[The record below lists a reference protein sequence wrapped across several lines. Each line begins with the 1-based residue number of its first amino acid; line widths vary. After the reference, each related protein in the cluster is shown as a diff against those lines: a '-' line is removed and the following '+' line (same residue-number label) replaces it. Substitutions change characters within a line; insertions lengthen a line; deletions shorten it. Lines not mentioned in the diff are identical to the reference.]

1 MGRIDAARVFFLNT
15 LAFSAGILMLT
26 LAVINSFFELW
37 FQTISEIIIAC
48 ASFLTLLIVKLRKFW
63 LARIYWVN
71 LAALFVVILSINSF
85 NAGLFVETENT
96 MFAIMVISMLVY
108 ERYSHIQYWSLLSVL
123 LALKYYKYSFYDDPA
138 GSTLLFTFEN
148 TVVIA
153 FLLFVFVMYF
163 IKVLSDVL
171 KELVETT
178 EEVKAHQKE
187 LKEHNDILEDRVQ
200 TRTEALKKSN
210 EDLEAF
216 AVVASHDLRAPLR
229 AMRHLTNWIQEDLS
243 GSVVYTD
250 RMHDDF
256 TSLKG
261 RIGRMEGMVG
271 ALLEYSR
278 LNRVKLLPEEVDL
291 QQLVKETVD
300 LVDPPRGFTVE
311 TDLRPQTIHTY
322 RAPLQRILLNL
333 LDNAVRHHD
342 QPEKG
347 SVTVRA
353 QKEGGRI
360 RFSVADNGPG
370 IPDYSRAEALEI
382 FRTLRSKDEKETS
395 GMGLTIVNKI
405 VADFEGQVKLA
416 SSGDNGRGLLV
427 TFTLPEFIPKEPTHE
442 TGG

>member
-1 MGRIDAARVFFLNT
+1 M
-15 LAFSAGILMLT
+15 
-26 LAVINSFFELW
+26 
-37 FQTISEIIIAC
+37 
-48 ASFLTLLIVKLRKFW
+48 
-63 LARIYWVN
+63 N

-85 NAGLFVETENT
+85 NDGLFVETENT

-108 ERYSHIQYWSLLSVL
+108 ERYSYIQYWFLLAVL
-123 LALKYYKYSFYDDPA
+123 LALKYYKYSFYDESA
-138 GSTLLFTFEN
+138 RNALLFTIEN

-153 FLLFVFVMYF
+153 FLLFTFVMYF

-178 EEVKAHQKE
+178 EAVKAHRKE
-187 LKEHNDILEDRVQ
+187 LSEQNELLEDLVK
-200 TRTEALKKSN
+200 TRTQALKKSN

-229 AMRHLTNWIQEDLS
+229 AMRNLTNWIQEDLS

-256 TSLKG
+256 TSLNG
-261 RIGRMEGMVG
+261 RIDRMEGMVG

-278 LNRVKLLPEEVDL
+278 LNRGKQLPEEIDV
-291 QQLVKETVD
+291 QKLVKE
-300 LVDPPRGFTVE
+300 LVNLLNLPQGFNVE
-311 TDLRPQTIHTY
+311 TDLGSQTIHTY

-333 LDNAVRHHD
+333 LDNAIKHHD

-353 QKEGGRI
+353 QSEGGRI

-370 IPDYSRAEALEI
+370 IPGYSRTEALEI
-382 FRTLRSKDEKETS
+382 FRTLTSKDEKEAS

-405 VADFEGQVKLA
+405 VTDFGGRVELE
-416 SSGDNGRGLLV
+416 SSEDNGRGLLV
-427 TFTLPEFIPKEPTHE
+427 TFTLPEVVPNGVHA
-442 TGG
+442 